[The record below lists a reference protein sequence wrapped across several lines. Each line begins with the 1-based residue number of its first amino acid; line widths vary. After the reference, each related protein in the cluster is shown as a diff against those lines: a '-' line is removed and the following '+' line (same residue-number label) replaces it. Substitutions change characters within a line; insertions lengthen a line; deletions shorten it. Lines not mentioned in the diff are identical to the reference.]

1 MRLRTAMDST
11 FWDLDVAT
19 PRVLEGSAK
28 AVPGEPFPMDATRA
42 SGAIRI
48 QQVSFLG
55 NGFPLGIIP
64 SYFPTSSVISPF
76 PTVTTGSK
84 SEACGVERVIKF
96 RARNEDR
103 QAEEDHHIGM
113 SDLCSSPGF

>member
-1 MRLRTAMDST
+1 MARLRTAMDST

-64 SYFPTSSVISPF
+64 SYFPTSSIYRR
-76 PTVTTGSK
+76 VTTGSK
-84 SEACGVERVIKF
+84 SEACGVERVSKF

-113 SDLCSSPGF
+113 